1 MKLTNIEIVN
11 IINILEQYSE
21 KKLPQKI
28 SYAITKNILI
38 LKEDYLCYEK
48 ELNKIF
54 DIYDADL
61 QKDEEGKLI
70 RSENGIPL
78 LKKGSNNS
86 FVKDVTELL
95 NITVDINLYKINSE
109 LFDYIDVE
117 NRYDPLS
124 PKDIIVLQD
133 VLC

>member
-109 LFDYIDVE
+109 LFDYIDSE

>member
-78 LKKGSNNS
+78 LKKESNNS

-109 LFDYIDVE
+109 LFDYIDSE

>member
-11 IINILEQYSE
+11 IINILEKYSE

-95 NITVDINLYKINSE
+95 NITVDINLYKINS
-109 LFDYIDVE
+109 
-117 NRYDPLS
+117 
-124 PKDIIVLQD
+124 Q
-133 VLC
+133 

>member
-61 QKDEEGKLI
+61 QKDEEGELI

-109 LFDYIDVE
+109 LFDYIDAE

>member
-109 LFDYIDVE
+109 LFDYIDSE

-124 PKDIIVLQD
+124 PKDIIILQD

>member
-11 IINILEQYSE
+11 IINILERYSE